1 MATDLTQPN
10 PAAPHQPGI
19 ALLIDYEHTG
29 RLKPLHLLTLRDWLT
44 NHFGPLAGI
53 HLFVPIS
60 RESKRLRL
68 FAESGCQIHYPPNRQ
83 VSVSETLTRVLR
95 NNLPHWPKYVAV
107 FSGRTATAPAVD
119 VIVQK
124 NRIPILLGR
133 ARQISK
139 KLAFEV
145 QRYHGQVYS
154 VRLLQGQEDSPLVIK
169 PVGRIPGTNGKR
181 NATAKVS
188 NQPTQTAES
197 GASASSTIPIPSKVS
212 HQPTQIAKAKPARPL
227 SSHAAGLAVFVDL
240 ENLSWLRADVL
251 QQLLT
256 ILSDRFGLATLVR
269 VYANTDLGRG
279 FIQTMRGQQF
289 HVVLVDTTRNIVDE
303 VIMCEIA
310 NQLAQLPQT
319 VALFTGDGDFVSTLS
334 RIANTGRTPVVLAT
348 SKSFSS
354 LLYRTISHAKGALYL
369 VQPEPNRIVF
379 TPVLEAPYQTPA
391 ISHSASDQA
400 SVSPRIEPT
409 GPVYVGSQTGNH
421 LSTQQDNPIS
431 HASSAPKLPVSN
443 AKDWWTSHFDP
454 KPGQVPVAHA
464 QAATEGRSETP
475 KESKPVGIG
484 SRWLHQLLQWLDFSK

>member
-1 MATDLTQPN
+1 MASDLTQPN
-10 PAAPHQPGI
+10 HAAPHQPGI
-19 ALLIDYEHTG
+19 VLLMDCEHAG
-29 RLKPLHLLTLRDWLT
+29 RLKPSHLLILRDWLT
-44 NHFGPLAGI
+44 HHFGPVAGI

-60 RESKRLRL
+60 RESKRLRP
-68 FAESGCQIHYPPNRQ
+68 FAELGCQIHCLPNRQ
-83 VSVSETLTRVLR
+83 VSVPEILNQVLR
-95 NNLPHWPKYVAV
+95 NNLAHWPKYVAV
-107 FSGRTATAPAVD
+107 FSGRTATASAVD
-119 VIVQK
+119 VIVQN
-124 NRIPILLGR
+124 NRLPILLGR

-145 QRYHGQVYS
+145 QRYIGQVYS

-197 GASASSTIPIPSKVS
+197 GASASSTIPSAPKVS
-212 HQPTQIAKAKPARPL
+212 RQPNQIARAKPARPL

-334 RIANTGRTPVVLAT
+334 RIADTGRTPVVLAT
-348 SKSFSS
+348 SKSFSP
-354 LLYRTISHAKGALYL
+354 LLYRTISRARGALYL
-369 VQPEPNRIVF
+369 VQPERNRIVF
-379 TPVLEAPYQTPA
+379 TPVLEAPYQTPP

-400 SVSPRIEPT
+400 SVSPHIEPT

-454 KPGQVPVAHA
+454 KPKQLPTPYDYSPMSGPQ
-464 QAATEGRSETP
+464 ETHQQP
-475 KESKPVGIG
+475 RPNGIL
-484 SRWLHQLLQWLDFSK
+484 SRLRQWFINWLDSL